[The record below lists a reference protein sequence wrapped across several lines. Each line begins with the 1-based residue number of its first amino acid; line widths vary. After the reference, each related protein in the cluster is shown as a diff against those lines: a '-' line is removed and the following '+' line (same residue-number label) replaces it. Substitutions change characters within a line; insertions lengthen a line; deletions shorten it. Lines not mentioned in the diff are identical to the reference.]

1 LFGSGYVIEHCIS
14 VLRIKAK
21 KRLASYYIADALK
34 NINDILAERF
44 GGNMMV
50 NRLMDVMTDEK
61 QESEKSGDEIAA
73 DIIRR
78 AGLEMKGGSE

>member
-1 LFGSGYVIEHCIS
+1 
-14 VLRIKAK
+14 
-21 KRLASYYIADALK
+21 
-34 NINDILAERF
+34 
-44 GGNMMV
+44 MMV